1 MASPLTRSSRR
12 SEGLTTRSE
21 LTIHQNNALNRQ
33 KLSNTNRRKRPRD
46 AADHDQDAIS
56 AKKARVTI
64 EIESRPQAQLKKRSL
79 VIAPDA
85 KPDIVLQRSAPT
97 KPTTNAAAKA
107 RVPTK
112 YAEKVANGFK
122 HELDRLQ
129 PSKTISK
136 DEKRTLRSQE
146 GTRFKSELS
155 AYFPDYDVVIGNEPE
170 ETRMPCDSMKKVWM
184 TADITRLPQYRHT
197 DHNCGQQSS
206 RREPTRK
213 ISKIAS
219 CKRTPSSTSNQSIS

>member
-1 MASPLTRSSRR
+1 MASPSTRSSRR
-12 SEGLTTRSE
+12 GEGLTTRSE

-33 KLSNTNRRKRPRD
+33 VLSNTSRRKRPRD
-46 AADHDQDAIS
+46 STDHDQNAIS

-64 EIESRPQAQLKKRSL
+64 EIDSRPKAQPKRRSL

-85 KPDIVLQRSAPT
+85 KSVVVSQRSAP
-97 KPTTNAAAKA
+97 KNSTTTLTAQA

-122 HELDRLQ
+122 HELDKLQ
-129 PSKTISK
+129 PSKAITT
-136 DEKRTLRSQE
+136 DEKRILRSQE

-170 ETRMPCDSMKKVWM
+170 ETRMYWKLLGLVTEC
-184 TADITRLPQYRHT
+184 
-197 DHNCGQQSS
+197 
-206 RREPTRK
+206 
-213 ISKIAS
+213 
-219 CKRTPSSTSNQSIS
+219 

>member
-12 SEGLTTRSE
+12 AEGLTTRSE

-33 KLSNTNRRKRPRD
+33 NLSNTNRRKRPRD
-46 AADHDQDAIS
+46 AADHDQDDIS
-56 AKKARVTI
+56 AKRARVTI
-64 EIESRPQAQLKKRSL
+64 EIDSPPKAQPKKRSL

-85 KPDIVLQRSAPT
+85 KPDVVLQRSAP
-97 KPTTNAAAKA
+97 KNSTTNTAAKA

-129 PSKTISK
+129 PSESISK
-136 DEKRTLRSQE
+136 DEKRILRSQE

-170 ETRMPCDSMKKVWM
+170 ETRMHFDLFRMAWM
-184 TADITRLPQYRHT
+184 SADIRRLPQYRHA
-197 DHNCGQQSS
+197 DHNCG
-206 RREPTRK
+206 
-213 ISKIAS
+213 
-219 CKRTPSSTSNQSIS
+219 